1 LDWSQQS
8 TPFLQDFET
17 AQNKP
22 VNMKTNHWIDP
33 LEVQTAIKRKFR
45 TIRNFCDASGIKY
58 HVMTNAITG
67 RLSSPRSQDVL
78 NKAKQ
83 QIAECELLPCVW
95 CIDNEQREFVKN
107 AVKTRFG
114 TLQNFCKIHPEFT
127 LTFVHNVIAGKRKR
141 VDDRVLALIDILN
154 QTT

>member
-1 LDWSQQS
+1 MTETM
-8 TPFLQDFET
+8 TPNQW
-17 AQNKP
+17 
-22 VNMKTNHWIDP
+22 VDP

-45 TIRNFCDASGIKY
+45 TIRNFCESSGIKY

-95 CIDNEQREFVKN
+95 CIDNEQRSFVKN
-107 AVKTRFG
+107 AVKNRFG
-114 TLQNFCKIHPEFT
+114 TLQNFCKRHPEFT

-141 VDDRVLALIDILN
+141 VDDRVLALIDVLN

>member
-1 LDWSQQS
+1 MTETM
-8 TPFLQDFET
+8 TPNQW
-17 AQNKP
+17 
-22 VNMKTNHWIDP
+22 VDP
-33 LEVQTAIKRKFR
+33 LDVQTAIKRKFR
-45 TIRNFCDASGIKY
+45 TIRNFCESSGIKY

-95 CIDNEQREFVKN
+95 CIDQDQREFVKK
-107 AVKTRFG
+107 AVKNRFG
-114 TLQNFCKIHPEFT
+114 TLQNFCKNHPEFT

-141 VDDRVLALIDILN
+141 VDDRVLALIDVLN

>member
-1 LDWSQQS
+1 MTATM
-8 TPFLQDFET
+8 TPNQW
-17 AQNKP
+17 
-22 VNMKTNHWIDP
+22 VDP

-45 TIRNFCDASGIKY
+45 TIRNFCESSGIKY

-78 NKAKQ
+78 NTAKR

-95 CIDNEQREFVKN
+95 CIDTDQREFVKN
-107 AVKTRFG
+107 AVKNRFG
-114 TLQNFCKIHPEFT
+114 TLQNFCKNHPEFT

-141 VDDRVLALIDILN
+141 VDDRVLALIETLN
-154 QTT
+154 DHE